1 MDLESLVRKNIRQ
14 LKPYS
19 CARDEF
25 QGKASVY
32 LDANESP
39 YNQPYNRYPD
49 PHQIKLKEK
58 LSDLKEVPVDGIFV
72 GNGSDEAIDLLYRI
86 FCEPEVDNVV
96 AIEPTY
102 GMYKVC
108 ADINNVAY
116 RTAALNDDF
125 DIDAYRI
132 MDATNQNTKIIWL
145 CSPNNPTGNFLKV
158 AEIIKLLKW
167 FRGLVVVDEAYID
180 FAEKESM
187 TRFLPI
193 FSNLVVLQTFSKA
206 WASAGVRVGMAFASS
221 EIIDLFNKVKYPY
234 NVNILSQQYVLDMIE
249 KREEVTD
256 WVSRTISERSKFM
269 RVLKKVS
276 VVKEVYPS
284 DANFILVKMDDANYV
299 YNELVER
306 GVVVR
311 NRSNVVL
318 CDDCLR
324 ITVGSREENAEF
336 LKELSQIL

>member
-116 RTAALNDDF
+116 RTAPLNEDF

-132 MDATNQNTKIIWL
+132 MDVTNQNTKIIWL

-206 WASAGVRVGMAFASS
+206 WASAGVRMGMAFASS

-311 NRSNVVL
+311 NRSNIVL

-336 LKELSQIL
+336 LKELSQIR